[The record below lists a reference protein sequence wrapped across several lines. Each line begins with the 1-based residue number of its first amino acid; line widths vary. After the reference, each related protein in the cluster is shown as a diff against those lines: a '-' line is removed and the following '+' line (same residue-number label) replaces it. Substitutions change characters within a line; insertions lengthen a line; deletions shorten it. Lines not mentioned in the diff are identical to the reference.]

1 MFSSESEPE
10 DRQNIPCDNSAS
22 KEPTEASKEATKA
35 SIEATKAKVRA
46 ALLMAALDSSKQG
59 AVHCK
64 KDYFVKN
71 GEENQDPQLQRSA
84 SAKGRPNNFLLLLK
98 FVYGNV
104 FGQRKNHNFK
114 VLLQIFLVLNYKA
127 VLFYLYFY

>member
-1 MFSSESEPE
+1 MCGVAITCMFSSESEPE
-10 DRQNIPCDNSAS
+10 DKQNIPCDNSAS
-22 KEPTEASKEATKA
+22 KEPTEASKEVTEASKEATKA
-35 SIEATKAKVRA
+35 SIDATKAKVRA

-84 SAKGRPNNFLLLLK
+84 SAIGRPNNFFLLLK
-98 FVYGNV
+98 
-104 FGQRKNHNFK
+104 
-114 VLLQIFLVLNYKA
+114 L
-127 VLFYLYFY
+127 